1 MIFSTVFLHDKKNW
15 RNIYN
20 LNLDS
25 LLNFTLVYG
34 RHDDDVSYLKERG
47 LIKEKKR
54 YIKHLDLKYFWL
66 IWQI

>member
-20 LNLDS
+20 PNLDS
-25 LLNFTLVYG
+25 LLNFTLTYG

-47 LIKEKKR
+47 LINEKKR
-54 YIKHLDLKYFWL
+54 YIKHLDLKYFWF